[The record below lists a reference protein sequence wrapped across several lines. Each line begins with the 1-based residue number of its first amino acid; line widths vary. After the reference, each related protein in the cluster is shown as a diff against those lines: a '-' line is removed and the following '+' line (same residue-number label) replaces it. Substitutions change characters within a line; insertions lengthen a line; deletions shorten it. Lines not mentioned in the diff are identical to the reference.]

1 MIGWRVYGA
10 VGLGTSLGSALRYL
24 VSLWLAGSSDS
35 LPPLLGA
42 TLLVNVLGSWLI
54 AALAAY
60 AAGRP
65 AGRVARWQPFLMA
78 GFCAGFTTFSLF
90 GLETL
95 HYLEAGRPW
104 LALWLVLLNVPLWFG
119 AAWGGQRCGR
129 LAASR
134 WCVR

>member
-1 MIGWRVYGA
+1 MIAWHAYGA
-10 VGLGTSLGSALRYL
+10 VGLGSALGSSLRYL
-24 VSLWLAGSSDS
+24 ISLGLSAPADS

-54 AALAAY
+54 AGLAAY

-65 AGRVARWQPFLMA
+65 AGRVARWQPFLVA

-95 HYLEAGRPW
+95 YFLGAGRPW
-104 LALWLVLLNVPLWFG
+104 LALGHLLLNVSLWLA
-119 AAWGGQRCGR
+119 AAWWGHHCGR
-129 LAASR
+129 RVAAMG
-134 WCVR
+134 

>member
-1 MIGWRVYGA
+1 MIAWHAYGA
-10 VGLGTSLGSALRYL
+10 VGLGTALGSSLRYL
-24 VSLWLAGSSDS
+24 ISLGLSGPYDS

-42 TLLVNVLGSWLI
+42 TLLVNALGSWLI

-65 AGRVARWQPFLMA
+65 GGRVARWQPFLMA

-95 HYLEAGRPW
+95 HFLEAGRPW
-104 LALWLVLLNVPLWFG
+104 LALGQVLLNVPLWLA
-119 AAWGGQRCGR
+119 AAWCGHRCGSR
-129 LAASR
+129 AATMG
-134 WCVR
+134 